1 MLLTLHGIYIPKEN
15 DMQQVAQQAQLGW
28 VFCGNWVV
36 NFFRYSDEHRL
47 TWATLKLKPEG

>member
-1 MLLTLHGIYIPKEN
+1 
-15 DMQQVAQQAQLGW
+15 MQQVAQQAQLGW